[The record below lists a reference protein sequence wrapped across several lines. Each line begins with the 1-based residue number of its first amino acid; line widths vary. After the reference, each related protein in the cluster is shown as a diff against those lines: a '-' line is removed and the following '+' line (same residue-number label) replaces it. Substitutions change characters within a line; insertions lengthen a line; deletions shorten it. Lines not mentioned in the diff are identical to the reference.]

1 MGAASCSS
9 AESRS
14 MTRHLA
20 GSTGGGPRWTLTNR
34 CRPVHLDFSQK
45 RVSYGASSSLG
56 AATDALP
63 AVWTSEGVIFSAR
76 LGESVN
82 LWRVKIAETSGKVI
96 DGSLERLTHGA
107 GSDLLAAADRT
118 GRIAFQVSNES
129 AVSLTLPLDPNG
141 GKALGPIELHS
152 YESAL
157 FQNGRN
163 SLDDAGRF
171 LAYPKGRANES
182 EIWVKHLTTGKE
194 RHLVTT
200 PPSPLNPVISRDGT
214 KVAYT
219 VPEGGSVAGFVIP
232 VAGGTATKV
241 CDACIL
247 QGWLADN
254 RRILALTAAPGRPP
268 GRVRIVD
275 VVDKTAHDAVI
286 DPTSRI
292 GRADISPDSHRLAFS
307 SRGRVWI
314 APLRPGTPTARKRLG
329 ACPDHCRGFG

>member
-1 MGAASCSS
+1 M
-9 AESRS
+9 
-14 MTRHLA
+14 
-20 GSTGGGPRWTLTNR
+20 
-34 CRPVHLDFSQK
+34 
-45 RVSYGASSSLG
+45 
-56 AATDALP
+56 
-63 AVWTSEGVIFSAR
+63 WTSEGVIFSAR

-152 YESAL
+152 SESAL

-200 PPSPLNPVISRDGT
+200 RPSPLNPVISHDGT

-219 VPEGGSVAGFVIP
+219 VPEGGGSLDSSFLSLVVRHESVRRLHFSG
-232 VAGGTATKV
+232 
-241 CDACIL
+241 
-247 QGWLADN
+247 LA
-254 RRILALTAAPGRPP
+254 RRQ
-268 GRVRIVD
+268 
-275 VVDKTAHDAVI
+275 
-286 DPTSRI
+286 
-292 GRADISPDSHRLAFS
+292 
-307 SRGRVWI
+307 
-314 APLRPGTPTARKRLG
+314 
-329 ACPDHCRGFG
+329 